1 MTRDPARI
9 AAIVVSFEP
18 DAGALARLVEAVRSQ
33 VAHIVV
39 VDNGTGAACS
49 GALDAVEPR
58 VSEVIRLGVNRGIG
72 YAHNVGIR
80 WAAARGTSHVLLLD
94 QDSEP
99 SADMV
104 ARLLAAEAAM
114 LARGERVGAVGPAYR
129 DPKVGRT
136 WPFYAFGRFGV
147 IERHC
152 RGGCGEDGHIVPCDL
167 LITSGALVRRAVLDE
182 TGPLCEEFFLE
193 HVDTE
198 WSLRARFHGFRLF
211 GDCSAT
217 MTHSLGESVTRL
229 PVTGRRVQLHQAY
242 RYYYAFRNSVLLW
255 RTPYAVLPWKM
266 NELKRL
272 VFRMA
277 ALGLLVPGRRE
288 RLRMMVL
295 GLRDGLRGRT
305 GRLTRD

>member
-1 MTRDPARI
+1 MTHDI

-18 DAGALARLVEAVRSQ
+18 DAGALARLVQAVRPQ
-33 VAHIVV
+33 VAHVV
-39 VDNGTGAACS
+39 IVDNGTGAPRS
-49 GALDAVEPR
+49 GALEAVAPR
-58 VSEVIRLGVNRGIG
+58 VGEVIRLGANRGIG

-80 WAAARGTSHVLLLD
+80 WAAARNASHVLLLD

-99 SADMV
+99 SPDMV
-104 ARLLAAEAAM
+104 ERLLAAEAAM

-129 DPKVGRT
+129 DPKVDRT
-136 WPFYAFGRFGV
+136 WPFYAFSKFGV
-147 IERHC
+147 REMHC
-152 RGGCGEDGHIVPCDL
+152 GHGRGADGPIVPCDL
-167 LITSGALVRRAVLDE
+167 LITSGALIRRAVLDE

-217 MTHSLGESVTRL
+217 MNHSLGESVTRL

-255 RTPYAVLPWKM
+255 RTPYAVLPWKI

-272 VFRMA
+272 LFRVM

-288 RLRMMVL
+288 RLRMMAL

-305 GRLTRD
+305 GRMTPD